1 MVLME
6 NEMMCM
12 KQDVHLTHTIKFVTL
27 VHSLYRYN
35 INVNICK
42 SHFNAENVV

>member
-12 KQDVHLTHTIKFVTL
+12 KQDVHITHIL
-27 VHSLYRYN
+27 SL
-35 INVNICK
+35 
-42 SHFNAENVV
+42 